1 MGREYEM
8 TVRAQSAAL
17 SSCRWFTVSQL
28 SLLHACELE
37 NMANLLSAWKSEMML
52 FSIVHQSIEYYPCY
66 AFDKEN
72 GYMPA
77 KELKLVLQEFGDS
90 RSGWGLSFWFASVNG
105 FLGGQRPQ
113 DLLKIMPDKV
123 LAAAKDDMV
132 GIQHG

>member
-52 FSIVHQSIEYYPCY
+52 FSVEHHSFDYYPSY

-72 GYMPA
+72 AYIPA
-77 KELKLVLQEFGDS
+77 KELKLVLREFEGR
-90 RSGWGLSFWFASVNG
+90 RSDWGLAYWFASVNG
-105 FLGGQRPQ
+105 YLGGQRPQ
-113 DLLKIMPDKV
+113 DLLKIAPEKV
-123 LAAAKDDMV
+123 SAAARHDLI